1 MVLFP
6 KLKNNYLVFNH
17 INDLSS
23 LIIICRFNH
32 FNNEYPTL
40 NIQYSISPQARKK
53 LMKTEN
59 TKKYDLEERLIEFA
73 LMIIQ
78 IVEMLPENK
87 VGNHIGGQLLR
98 SGTSPAFNY
107 GEAQSA
113 ESISDFIHKMK
124 VCLKELRETKISLK
138 IIKGKPLLNPN
149 EIIDKALKECDELG
163 EMK

>member
-23 LIIICRFNH
+23 LIIISRFDY

-59 TKKYDLEERLIEFA
+59 TKK
-73 LMIIQ
+73 
-78 IVEMLPENK
+78 V
-87 VGNHIGGQLLR
+87 
-98 SGTSPAFNY
+98 
-107 GEAQSA
+107 
-113 ESISDFIHKMK
+113 
-124 VCLKELRETKISLK
+124 
-138 IIKGKPLLNPN
+138 
-149 EIIDKALKECDELG
+149 EIIDKALKEGDELIVPPCG
-163 EMK
+163 IKSIDTAQKNKANKLKK